1 MQNTLL
7 RTLRKPISRLSPRC
21 CIYCSAPLLRSKPA
35 LPTRLRPVQA
45 VRYTST
51 QSIQA
56 STSNIPPPSQQSE
69 LVLDPSCTSRLDAI
83 RKQEG
88 NPAVVLRITVESGGC
103 HGYQYKLDLEDMP
116 DRLEPNEDGEVDMFV
131 LSDDSCFTMLTDVY

>member
-1 MQNTLL
+1 MMQNTLL
-7 RTLRKPISRLSPRC
+7 RTLRKPIGRLSPRC
-21 CIYCSAPLLRSKPA
+21 CSYCSAPLLRSKPA
-35 LPTRLRPVQA
+35 LPARIRPLQA

-51 QSIQA
+51 QTIQA
-56 STSNIPPPSQQSE
+56 STSNIPPPSPSE

-131 LSDDSCFTMLTDVY
+131 CTTLAVTQY